1 MEVVDFYVGAA
12 APDVGAAGCGLR
24 AVCSVQLGLR
34 VAVSCSVVAR
44 VRAVVRRDG
53 GPGRRCWRSARRGGV
68 AQLDVGAAAPKLW
81 QCWEL
86 RTSISCR
93 VGDKVDLAQ
102 LVIFFSLLERPVA
115 TPPIVVTASTLRH
128 VGRSTSFD
136 ECVVLCSLVLVLSGR
151 VPVVWLYGFRPIFR

>member
-1 MEVVDFYVGAA
+1 MEVDNFYVGAA
-12 APDVGAAGCGLR
+12 APDVGTAGCGLR

-34 VAVSCSVVAR
+34 VAESCSVVAR

-115 TPPIVVTASTLRH
+115 TPPIAVTASTLRH

-136 ECVVLCSLVLVLSGR
+136 ECVVLCFVGVGHALGV
-151 VPVVWLYGFRPIFR
+151 VVWFSSGFR

>member
-1 MEVVDFYVGAA
+1 MILVYEQFAL
-12 APDVGAAGCGLR
+12 CSSGLR
-24 AVCSVQLGLR
+24 LAELCG
-34 VAVSCSVVAR
+34 VVAR
-44 VRAVVRRDG
+44 VRAVVCRDG
-53 GPGRRCWRSARRGGV
+53 GPGRWCWRSARRGGA

-136 ECVVLCSLVLVLSGR
+136 ECVVLCFVGVGLGWAWPWVL
-151 VPVVWLYGFRPIFR
+151 LYGFRPVFR